1 MLVFAKCCKQP
12 SKKRLGEG
20 SLDLANMDI
29 IRNLDETSL
38 HRAMGKE
45 VDWRESIRLNILKVE
60 EVNRDNPLLL
70 RGAENEVVA
79 GRGCVEKGGS
89 SFFKGGQ

>member
-1 MLVFAKCCKQP
+1 MKYVMLVFAECCKQP

-45 VDWRESIRLNILKVE
+45 VD
-60 EVNRDNPLLL
+60 
-70 RGAENEVVA
+70 
-79 GRGCVEKGGS
+79 
-89 SFFKGGQ
+89 